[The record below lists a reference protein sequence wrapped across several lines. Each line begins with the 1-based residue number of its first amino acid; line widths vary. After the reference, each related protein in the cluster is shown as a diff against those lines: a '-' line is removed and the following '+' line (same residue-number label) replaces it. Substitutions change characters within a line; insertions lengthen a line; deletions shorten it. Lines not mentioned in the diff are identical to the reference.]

1 MNTAPIS
8 GSNNRQL
15 SSQRCPVTNALQPN
29 RVRNFEG
36 FHISYNPHRADYG
49 CDTTAL
55 VLQGRVFF
63 VLNGDH
69 AADLL
74 DAAEQGGL
82 QSCVDLF
89 IARIERANAISEH
102 RMAVG
107 AAPDPFGLQPT
118 TLDMIGQCN
127 VDRIAAALPRPQ
139 A

>member
-107 AAPDPFGLQPT
+107 AAVALAGVL
-118 TLDMIGQCN
+118 I
-127 VDRIAAALPRPQ
+127 IAMRPNQIMLLLFNLRSRPR
-139 A
+139 

>member
-1 MNTAPIS
+1 MTTTQTSAS
-8 GSNNRQL
+8 RSRAL
-15 SSQRCPVTNALQPN
+15 ASQRCPVTNAIQPN
-29 RVRNFEG
+29 RVRNFDG
-36 FHISYNPHRADYG
+36 FHVSYNPHSADYG

-74 DAAEQGGL
+74 DAAEQRGL
-82 QSCVDLF
+82 QGCVDLF
-89 IARIERANAISEH
+89 IARIDHANAISEH

-118 TLDMIGQCN
+118 TLDMIGQRN
-127 VDRIAAALPRPQ
+127 VDRIVAALPRPQ